1 MTFSTLY
8 TTWLAEK
15 NSTAKATS
23 LSTYSILAE
32 KHILPVLGEKE
43 EIGLE
48 DVSAMMD
55 SIQGKGLSRK
65 TALLCS
71 NVVKSVLKYAARKG
85 WCAMPDWTV
94 STRNASQA
102 RREAVLSEKEH
113 RKLLAYLVADR
124 TPRNIGLFLAATTG
138 ITRSEL
144 CHLRW
149 QDIDFDNRLLH
160 VVDPDNG
167 SILRSIP
174 LTDVQLDF
182 LLPERGMH
190 RPDIYVNSN
199 GDTPSTADALR
210 WYSGVVFNEL
220 GLGEHQF
227 KDLRESFAIRCL
239 ESGCDLVGLAAL
251 LGRIDYT
258 NLVKAYGKYL
268 RRNPRQDMER
278 MMKGLTVN
286 GTIVTKRKKP
296 LVD

>member
-1 MTFSTLY
+1 MTFQEIYTRWISDESRNVKSATNATYATL
-8 TTWLAEK
+8 
-15 NSTAKATS
+15 ATV
-23 LSTYSILAE
+23 
-32 KHILPVLGEKE
+32 HILPILGQKE
-43 EIGLE
+43 DIGLE
-48 DVSAMMD
+48 DVTAMMD

-71 NVVKSVLKYAARKG
+71 NVVKSVLKYASRKG
-85 WCAMPDWTV
+85 WCAMPVWTV
-94 STRNASQA
+94 STRNTGKA
-102 RREAVLSEKEH
+102 RREAVLSEIEH

-124 TPRNIGLFLAATTG
+124 TPRNIGLYLAATTG

-149 QDIDFDNRLLH
+149 QDIDFENRLLH
-160 VVDPDNG
+160 VVDFDND
-167 SILRSIP
+167 SIVRSIP
-174 LTDVQLDF
+174 LTDAQLDF

-190 RPDIYVNSN
+190 RPEIYVNSN

-210 WYSGVVFNEL
+210 WYTSVVFNEL

-227 KDLRESFAIRCL
+227 KDLRESFAVRCL
-239 ESGCDLVGLAAL
+239 ESGCDLVGLATL

-258 NLVKAYGKYL
+258 NLVKAFGKYI